1 MVCHNFSIMSVIYI
15 GDDVSVMFSAS
26 SPMRVGEGDGF
37 VEVCLT
43 VNLNGSLE
51 CDLEYLLNFSVE
63 DDGDARK

>member
-1 MVCHNFSIMSVIYI
+1 MTIFMLLCT

-26 SPMRVGEGDGF
+26 SPVRVGEGDGF

-51 CDLEYLLNFSVE
+51 CDLEYLLNFSV
-63 DDGDARK
+63 DDGVTRK